1 MGLDVPRIDGDGLL
15 KLRDRFGSLSTFLV
29 QKAEVVVNLGAC
41 AVFLEQRTIVR
52 DRVVEVADPL
62 VVERKAEMIV
72 GLRRR
77 HVGRD
82 T

>member
-15 KLRDRFGSLSTFLV
+15 KLRDRFSPLSTLLV
-29 QKAEVVVNLGAC
+29 QKAEVVVNLGAR
-41 AVFLEQRTIVR
+41 AVLLEQRTIVR